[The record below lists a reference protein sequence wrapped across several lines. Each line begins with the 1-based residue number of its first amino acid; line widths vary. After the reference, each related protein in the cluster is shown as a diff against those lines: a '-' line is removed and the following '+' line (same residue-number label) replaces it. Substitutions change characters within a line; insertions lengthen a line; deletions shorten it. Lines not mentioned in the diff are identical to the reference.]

1 VPRTAARRGPHSI
14 GAPLAYQLLWHGVT
28 VLDGGGEVLE
38 ALRPL
43 LASAVQEIEPSRS
56 QRYEAAAA
64 PHAGG
69 WALLEEGDALG
80 VAPSAQHAAEAI
92 LARSRERAFEL
103 AALKGWV
110 RLRGALVDLG
120 GSRILLVGPPGSGK
134 TALALAVAL
143 RGGSLQG
150 DESLLV
156 REGVAVAVPAP
167 LALAEGEAG
176 PALAAALAA
185 AGAGA
190 PASGVSGRT
199 RDGRA
204 LLDPARDLGMQW
216 RLTVAPLDHVVAL
229 DPRPGRV
236 RARSTTPAEMLSE
249 LGAGLSVATLSRPA
263 LMRGLA
269 RVLEGAS
276 CHRLPSGEAGAREDA
291 IVGLIC

>member
-1 VPRTAARRGPHSI
+1 
-14 GAPLAYQLLWHGVT
+14 VT
-28 VLDGGGEVLE
+28 VDGGGEVLE

-43 LASAVQEIEPSRS
+43 VASPVEEIEPTRA
-56 QRYEAAAA
+56 QRYEAALA
-64 PHAGG
+64 PPAGG
-69 WALLEEGDALG
+69 WELLEEGDALG
-80 VAPSAQHAAEAI
+80 LAASAQLAAEAI
-92 LARSRERAFEL
+92 LARSRARAFEL

-143 RGGSLQG
+143 RGGAIQG

-156 REGVAVAVPAP
+156 REGLAVAVPAP

-176 PALAAALAA
+176 PALVAALVAAAAT
-185 AGAGA
+185 G
-190 PASGVSGRT
+190 GRVKGHS

-204 LLDPARDLGMQW
+204 LLDPARDLGMDW
-216 RLTVAPLDHVVAL
+216 RLTIAPLDHVVAL

-236 RARSTTPAEMLSE
+236 RARPATAAEMLSE
-249 LGAGLSVATLSRPA
+249 LAAGLSVATLTRPA

-269 RVLEGAS
+269 GALQGAS
-276 CHRLPSGEAGAREDA
+276 CHRIPNGEAGAREDA